1 MKPVFHFWG
10 QFFYLLVYHHE
21 LSLPWKIPP
30 AHSRDWELWHSA
42 YPAPGGLTSTFL
54 EYGERDFSALV
65 EGELWPSSFRNL
77 VWKSMY
83 KYYSHGTELPIINDH
98 IKGIN
103 HIEKVNLKKGR
114 EFLPQDAAISFPKT
128 LAVLLNHFQ
137 TCWPQEKRN
146 TLILYLIIDPDE
158 KRQRSWVVVLTFMN
172 FSHEGKNIERLL
184 WHVIYENE
192 SPMRFYQLLPPQV
205 KIEIRL
211 C

>member
-1 MKPVFHFWG
+1 
-10 QFFYLLVYHHE
+10 
-21 LSLPWKIPP
+21 
-30 AHSRDWELWHSA
+30 
-42 YPAPGGLTSTFL
+42 
-54 EYGERDFSALV
+54 
-65 EGELWPSSFRNL
+65 
-77 VWKSMY
+77 MY

-158 KRQRSWVVVLTFMN
+158 KRQRS
-172 FSHEGKNIERLL
+172 
-184 WHVIYENE
+184 
-192 SPMRFYQLLPPQV
+192 
-205 KIEIRL
+205 
-211 C
+211 